1 MNNRKLNVLS
11 DSYILEQM
19 TTVEECQRELDRVNK
34 ELLKYEED
42 MLQINNSNVI
52 CIKGTTEFMGVE
64 IPNVYGGFGEGKKA
78 ITDKHIAE
86 VHEQPTRKIRERIND
101 NKPRFKEDVDYI
113 DLKDV
118 RITDNNLE
126 LLKQLGYTK
135 MEISKA
141 EHIYL
146 LSERGYAKLI
156 KIMDTD
162 LAWEIHDQLIDEYFQ
177 MREVIQN
184 GNLPSYQIED
194 DEQRALMW
202 VKERKRDKY
211 EKLKIYKRALEERM
225 EKLRLKPIADYTIN
239 VLNPSNAIKLLTVT
253 DISKDL
259 GMSAQAL
266 NLKLH
271 KLGVQYKRGGYWKFY
286 SKYDYLIPE
295 YADYVIDE
303 YGQYL
308 KWTEKGR
315 QWIIEFLE
323 KNDKKED

>member
-78 ITDKHIAE
+78 ITDKHIGGI
-86 VHEQPTRKIRERIND
+86 HDMPNRKVRERIND
-101 NKPRFKEDVDYI
+101 HRPRFKDGVDII
-113 DLKDV
+113 DLKGVLD
-118 RITDNNLE
+118 TDTLIE
-126 LLKQLGYTK
+126 LGY
-135 MEISKA
+135 SKQSIKQA